1 MIDDE
6 VKKNFRKMCAQLGYR
21 VEEAPGIISCEADN
35 GICMNLIDET
45 GELTLVKETPYEVNI
60 KYLSNPFEVTVDKDK
75 AIVKAENADLII
87 KGGRFYLRNKK
98 NEGKVP

>member
-21 VEEAPGIISCEADN
+21 VEEAPGMISCESDN

-45 GELTLVKETPYEVNI
+45 GELTLVKETPHEVNI
-60 KYLSNPFEVTVDKDK
+60 KYLDKPSEVIMEGNK
-75 AIVKAENADLII
+75 AVIRAKNADLII
-87 KGGRFYLRNKK
+87 KEGKFYIRNKEK
-98 NEGKVP
+98 